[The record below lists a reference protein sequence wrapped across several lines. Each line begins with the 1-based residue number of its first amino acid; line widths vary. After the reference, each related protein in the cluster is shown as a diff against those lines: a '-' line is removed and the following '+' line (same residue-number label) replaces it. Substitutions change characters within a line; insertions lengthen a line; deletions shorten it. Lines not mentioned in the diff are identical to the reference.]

1 MGCARAMGAKIGAR
15 LGARLGAAALAVAA
29 LAGSA
34 NAQLRADEV
43 LVVFDSR
50 IAESAEV
57 AQYYTTVRPQVRVLD
72 LAATGAAV
80 TTPGDI
86 SYANFVARLRDPI
99 RAHLTSSGAVKT
111 TRCIV
116 LTKGL
121 PHRIQDTDVPN
132 VGDDPTGLVTEFT
145 NNDITCAS
153 VDSELTLLWQNLGT
167 GEAGGATDSLSD
179 GLIVNPYWRVRLP
192 ISTYT
197 TTFIQSAKVLGTTSP
212 GPVRTISG
220 SGASK
225 LTPGDMV
232 LVCRL
237 DAPTV
242 VQVRGMI
249 DRAQAIVYNTEN
261 DVILLDASNSDNI
274 ANPAANA
281 ELDNIGGAPFTAI
294 VGGDDYEKTRDQMNA
309 DGRWLSSRVIYDQFG
324 GQFYVGPRIEYQN
337 VVVSVMQ
344 PVALLASFGANHG
357 GTYPTTA
364 TGASASNTYAESF
377 NYANGAIFNT
387 IESYN
392 GRAFGGLTA
401 GGTAQEQASDF
412 LAAGGTF
419 AIGHVWEP
427 LAATIPDNEQ
437 LAANF
442 LRGRMTWA
450 EAAWSSIGSLS
461 WMHMVLGDPLA
472 TPWRTREDQRTD
484 GVATV
489 DDLAVWEKRSP
500 SDPFKNVNRAGAAD
514 DADRQ
519 LMLQALRYGER
530 QDLINRRN

>member
-1 MGCARAMGAKIGAR
+1 MGCVRANR
-15 LGARLGAAALAVAA
+15 LSTWVGPAVAA
-29 LAGSA
+29 VTALAACAGSA
-34 NAQLRADEV
+34 SAQLRADEV

-50 IAESAEV
+50 ISDSAAV
-57 AQYYTTVRPQVRVLD
+57 AQYYTSVRPRVRALD
-72 LAATGAAV
+72 LASTGATA

-86 SYANFVARLRDPI
+86 SYGDFVARLRDPI
-99 RAHLTSSGAVKT
+99 RAHLTSSGAIRT

-121 PHRIQDTDVPN
+121 PHRIQDTDSPAA
-132 VGDDPTGLVTEFT
+132 GDNPSTLVTEFN

-153 VDSELTLLWQNLGT
+153 VDSELTLLWQNLNT

-179 GLIVNPYWRVRLP
+179 GLIVNPYWRVRVP

-197 TTFIQSAKVLGTTSP
+197 TGFIQSAKVFGTTSP
-212 GPVRTISG
+212 GPVRTVGG
-220 SGASK
+220 SGATK

-232 LVCRL
+232 LVSRL

-242 VQVRGMI
+242 VQVRAMI
-249 DRAQAIVYNTEN
+249 DRAQMIVYDTEN
-261 DVILLDASNSDNI
+261 DVILLDASGSDNI
-274 ANPAANA
+274 ANPTANT
-281 ELDNIGGAPFTAI
+281 ELDNIGGAPFNAI
-294 VGGDDYEKTRDQMNA
+294 YGGDDYEKTRDQMNA
-309 DGRWLSSRVIYDQFG
+309 DGRWLASRVIYDQFG

-337 VVVSVMQ
+337 VTVSVMQ
-344 PVALLASFGANHG
+344 PLALLATYGANHG

-364 TGASASNTYAESF
+364 AGASASNTYAESF

-392 GRAFGGLTA
+392 GRAFGGLNA
-401 GGTAQEQASDF
+401 GGTNQEQASDF

-461 WMHMVLGDPLA
+461 WMHIVLGDPLA
-472 TPWRTREDQRTD
+472 MPWRTREDQRAD
-484 GVATV
+484 GAATV
-489 DDLAVWEKRSP
+489 DDLAVWEQRSP
-500 SDPFKNVNRAGAAD
+500 TDPLKNVNRAGAAD
-514 DADRQ
+514 DTDRQ
-519 LMLQALRYGER
+519 LMLQSLRFGER
-530 QDLINRRN
+530 GDLINRRN